1 MRIMMAHLEGLLGVS
16 TTTETG
22 LVTTS
27 GEDQPVLF
35 LGTRGEDGLPV
46 VHGNLGDALLGDLL
60 GQLLDGRNGSCCRH
74 VGLDLVEPSL
84 HAVGEGNLLL
94 GHGQSREKG
103 DERRETHLEG

>member
-1 MRIMMAHLEGLLGVS
+1 MLIGKAYLERLLGLS

-27 GEDQPVLF
+27 GEDQPVLL
-35 LGTRGEDGLPV
+35 LGAGSENGLPV
-46 VHGNLGDALLGDLL
+46 VQGNRGDALLRDLL
-60 GQLLDGRNGSCCRH
+60 GQLLDGSNGGSCGH

-84 HAVGEGNLLL
+84 HAVGEGDLLL
-94 GHGQSREKG
+94 GHGQGREEG